1 MKDESSGI
9 AAYKEPRFAFPMGH
23 GGAIRGGGMGSK
35 KKKKRRKRK
44 KRKGKKPIIIHSVLH
59 RYRVT
64 RCNLVCSSLSSLLSA
79 TIIEILYD
87 AGH

>member
-35 KKKKRRKRK
+35 KKKREEKGRKEKEKNR
-44 KRKGKKPIIIHSVLH
+44 
-59 RYRVT
+59 
-64 RCNLVCSSLSSLLSA
+64 SLSTRFCIGTVLPDA
-79 TIIEILYD
+79 TSFAAPSPHSSPLQ
-87 AGH
+87 